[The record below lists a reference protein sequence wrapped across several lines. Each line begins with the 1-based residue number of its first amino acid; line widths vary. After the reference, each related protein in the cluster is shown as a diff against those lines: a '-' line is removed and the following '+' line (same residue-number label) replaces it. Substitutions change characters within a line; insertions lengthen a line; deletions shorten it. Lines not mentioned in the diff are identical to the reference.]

1 MRGLETRQFFAR
13 LSQAKIVAATLVTA
27 LVLVLVGPT
36 AVGFAASPGIASVAP
51 TGGPTTGGGT
61 MTITGLGFGT
71 QVPAVT
77 IGGTAASDVVL
88 VDDSTV
94 TATIP
99 AGSPGLADVVVT
111 PVGGEPLT
119 LSSGYEYAA
128 PAQYPVFDTI
138 APATG
143 PTTAGEPVTISGA
156 YLEQVERIRFG
167 STDIDWRN
175 FVSRGENGTSITVIA
190 PYGAVGSVDVTLTTS
205 SGTSVT
211 KYGAYTYVA
220 PTIASISPTS
230 GPSAG
235 GTAVTIAGTGFGTS
249 GSVSVSIAGAAA
261 SNVVRVDPTRITA
274 TTGMASVGV
283 GDVVVTITGVAGAP
297 GPVTITGVGLYTV
310 APSVA
315 TPTISAVT
323 PNSGPVSGGQS
334 VTVTGTNFRAGN
346 GSLATITFGGVSA
359 TVQSI
364 ATNGKSMTVV
374 VPAHA
379 AGAVDVQVSTVDG
392 RATSRNGYTYNPAP
406 VITGLSP
413 ASGIVAGGTFV
424 TLTGS
429 GFGATGVPVVTI
441 DGRAATCVTRLSDT
455 TISFVA
461 PAGTS
466 TGARTVEVTP
476 ATRGGSASLAGGYT
490 YVAATTT
497 PTISSVSPSSGLTSG
512 GTTITLRGTGFT
524 SATTPS
530 VLVGGSCATD
540 VVVVDATTITATT
553 PTGVAGVR
561 DVVVTTSTG
570 QATAAASFTYRDA
583 PAILTLSPSSGS
595 TAGGQTV
602 VITGRG
608 FGETGT
614 PVVTIGGQPVASVE
628 RLSDTQIRIVTQPG
642 APGAQAVQVTPAGG
656 STLNKPNAYTY
667 LAPTVTSLQPYA
679 GSTRGG
685 TKVTITGTGFG
696 DSGTP
701 VVTFGGVPATS
712 VVRVSSTQVTAVTP
726 AHESGAV
733 AVVVTPATGPSSGT
747 KGNAFSYVTDVVT
760 PIVTSS
766 LPSRGPSEGG
776 ITVYVAGENFIGTNS
791 VPATVTV
798 GGVAAT
804 SVVVAADGESLT
816 FRAPALAPG
825 RYDLVVTTNEG
836 STTVRWAYTVAAPPV
851 IDNCSAVS
859 PRETSPEA
867 GTSVTVTG
875 SGFGASGTPTVTV
888 GGVPATVLASSDTS
902 VTFRMPGGP
911 VGYPQIVVRPTTG
924 GSPLTIDGCLLRTTE
939 VRIEANSRVIQF
951 GDPTPTFTATA
962 TGLYG
967 DDALQSTSFVF
978 SGNGYGPSTVPPTN
992 AGTYTLM
999 PADAVLSP
1007 GQISNYTVEYVS
1019 GLYIIRGFEATLKA
1033 VDTSKVYGDDDPE
1046 FSYTSTGLRPGHTI
1060 TGAAFEFWGID
1071 GTSYGPSTTPPTDAG
1086 TYRFAPTA
1094 AHVGGA
1100 ESNYSFTYQWAYY
1113 TITPRPITIG
1123 AIPAFKVYGDA
1134 DPAFEWTVR
1143 AGSLAYDDAL
1153 PGTLSREEGED
1164 VGQYDILQG
1173 SVDDPNYTITYLNDV
1188 LDITPRPISV
1198 TAADASKVYGDADP
1212 ELTGESEGL
1221 LPGDYLDGY
1230 LAREPGENVGSY
1242 EITRGTLS
1250 ASANY
1255 EIVSF
1260 SSGTFTITPRPLTV
1274 TLGDAS
1280 KTYGDADP
1288 ALLAEISEG
1297 SLVGGDQL
1305 SGSPSRAPGEDVGS
1319 YAIGGGSITAGANYE
1334 ISFIDGLLTI
1344 EPRPIEVTADDQSKQ
1359 YGDADPSP
1367 LAYTVTRG
1375 SLVGTDTL
1383 TGTLSRDEGEAVGVY
1398 AITPGSLGAGPNYEI
1413 TVVGGEL
1420 EIEPRSITVT
1430 ADAATQVYGD
1440 ADAALTWQVTSGSLV
1455 PGDSLDGQLD
1465 REPGTDVGEYAI
1477 GRGSLGN
1484 DSYTITFVPAELTIT
1499 ARPLTI
1505 TADPA
1510 SKEYGETDPQLTAT
1524 ADNLVEGDSLTGS
1537 LVREPGEN
1545 VDSYAIT
1552 AGTIG
1557 AGTNYTV
1564 SFQAG
1569 TFEITPRSLELRADD
1584 LSAEYG
1590 DPAPTPTVSVSAGAL
1605 VPGDVLGAAT
1615 FAPGILPTDA
1625 GEYSITP
1632 TGVAFASGSA
1642 SNYEITFVA
1651 GTLVISPLAVEI
1663 APDSL
1668 DKRFGEADPVLT
1680 YAASPVLVDG
1690 DEFSGALGR
1699 DSGEGVGR
1707 YAVTLGSLSAG
1718 PNYELT
1724 LAPAEFEILSRTI
1737 EVTAHAASK
1746 VYGDGDP
1753 VLEWE
1758 VTGGEL
1764 VEGDP
1769 LTGSLSR
1776 EPGEDAGSY
1785 RITLGDLGG
1794 GNYDIDFVDA
1804 GFTIEPRPVSLEI
1817 DNAEKQY
1824 GDEDPEFT
1832 YSADGLVNGDSLSGA
1847 PSRNAGEAVGEY
1859 EIGLG
1864 TLEASPNYII
1874 AFVDPGVLTVTK
1886 RTITIAPTD
1895 KEIVYGDSLGSLD
1908 YSVIGGSLVDGD
1920 SIESVDVDVLGYTGD
1935 AGAYTL
1941 EASGAVI
1948 DGGASNYDVMYI
1960 TGTLWVS
1967 PLEIVVTADD
1977 ITKEYGDADP
1987 AFSWT
1992 SSPALIGDD
2001 ALSGSLA
2008 RDPGEDVGTYAIT
2021 AGTLSGGS
2029 NYTVTVASGELE
2041 ITVRTLEVTA
2051 QTASKTYGD
2060 ADPSFGW
2067 SITSGSLLPGDSLS
2081 GELSRE
2087 SGEDV
2092 GEYAITIGSLDNP
2105 NYVVE
2110 FVPADLT
2117 ITARP
2122 IVIQVQ
2128 DASKQYGDT
2137 DPELTATSADLVFE
2151 DTLTGSPER
2160 EPGEAVGEYEIG
2172 AGSLSASTNY
2182 TVTSVEPGEFTI
2194 GQRSITIA
2202 ADDQEIVYGDAID
2215 PDSFTIVEG
2224 SLAGADELDGVELSA
2239 SPTGVGSVEIAASDA
2254 RFATGD
2260 AANYAIQ
2267 YRPGTLTVT
2276 PRPITVIAQ
2285 AAIKT
2290 YGDPDPV
2297 IEYSLTE
2304 ELQSGDS
2311 VSGAL
2316 GREPGEGVGDY
2327 AVTLGSL
2334 GAGPNYELS
2343 LEPAIV
2349 TITPRHLTI
2358 FAQAATKTYGD
2369 ADPALT
2375 FAMTGLLEG
2384 DSLSGELSRDPGED
2398 VGGYAI
2404 RKGTLNNENYAIS
2417 FESANLTITERT
2429 LTVTFDSV
2437 TKTYGDSDPELTF
2450 ALDGLVGGDSV
2461 SGTATRLAGEDVGQ
2475 YGIGLGSLNAGS
2487 NYVLELASGGSFT
2500 IEPRPLVIAAD
2511 DAAIAYG
2518 DSLPAVGYSITEG
2531 TLVTGDALGSVSV
2544 AIDGAAADAGSY
2556 AIVAGDAVFATG
2568 SIDNYDI
2575 QYRDGTLT
2583 IEPRSL
2589 TVAAQDASK
2598 TYGDTDPVFGFD
2610 VDGLLPGDETTGS
2623 LDRTAGEDVAT
2634 YLIRLGTVTAGPN
2647 YAIDFT
2653 PAYLTIE
2660 QRPITVTP
2668 LSGQS
2673 KVYGDGDPSLA
2684 WSVTSGS
2691 LVGEDSLSGS
2701 LGREAGEDVGDYAI
2715 TIGTLGNGNYAIELG
2730 EGDFAI
2736 TSKPITVSAQPATSV
2751 YGDADAPLEVT
2762 TDGLVG
2768 DDELSGAPSRT
2779 AGSAVGE
2786 YTILVGTISAGPN
2799 YTITFET
2806 AAYSIT
2812 PRPVTVAADDQTIDY
2827 GDADP
2832 ELTFEVTD
2840 GSVLG
2845 IDEFSGT
2852 LVRAA
2857 GDDAGEYAITQG
2869 TLALGS
2875 NYSLTVEPG
2884 TLTIEPRVIG
2894 ITAVDASKVYGDAD
2908 PALLPYSVTSGDLA
2922 AGDTPTGTLVREAG
2936 EHVGEYAILPG
2947 TLDAGPNYRFTVEGG
2962 TFEITPRPIEVTAD
2976 NSTEVFGEPDPEFSW
2991 SVTDGGLIGTDALTG
3006 ALDREAGDD
3015 VGDYAIRLGSL
3026 GNADYEISFV
3036 PATHSIT
3043 PRPLTVT
3050 GDDVQKVYGASDPIL
3065 SATVD
3070 GLVGDDQLGGAPVR
3084 ESGEDVGTYRVLRGT
3099 LTAGSNY
3106 EIVSF
3111 EAGSFEITQRPIG
3124 VTVDDQSIV
3133 FGDEDPELTW
3143 SVTSGSLV
3151 GGDAISGVPERES
3164 GADVGE
3170 YRILT
3175 GSLDAGGNYGLVVT
3189 PGTLEITPRDAT
3201 VVVSSEYTD
3210 FGEPTPAFTLTPV
3223 GLIEGDALLASELEF
3238 DGSSDVPVLPGFYE
3252 VGASILSTEAGPASN
3267 YRFSIEA
3274 GSWLISGPNAVYI
3287 DPPSGLTIGGLPFEI
3302 HGTGFG
3308 VETPVVLFDG
3318 VPATDVVLVGPGLIQ
3333 GFTPEHAVG
3342 VVTVSVQ
3349 TAGGTTDLVDAYT
3362 YVEPVPG
3369 PSIYSL
3375 SPGRGPVDGGTEVT
3389 IVGEHLV
3396 GTDGQNAVVLIDGV
3410 DATSVVV
3417 AEDGLS
3423 LTAVSPEGQ
3432 VGPRDVDVLTVDGGV
3447 TFIQGFEYYDGPAG
3461 TVRGSLWL
3469 DLDED
3474 GEWDAS
3480 ESPLVGVT
3488 VQLVPESDPVSGRQ
3502 PAAALAATATT
3513 DADGEYVLENIP
3525 YGEWTLQLTG
3535 PGGTVL
3541 VGGAGSS
3548 DVAIPVTVDSGEL
3561 VLDVPLVGRS
3571 AIVDA
3576 LVRYTDGTAAPGA
3589 TVTLRWAGPDGV
3601 LGTGDDVLIVVVAD
3615 ADGRFSVSGLP
3626 AGRYEVSGTDGSR
3639 SFGPVELTLEP
3650 LTEVEGAVFEIDL
3663 ASPPAGGG
3671 GDASLAATGLD
3682 VMPLALGAL
3691 VLLLL
3696 GAIIVGR
3703 AGRRELR

>member
-1 MRGLETRQFFAR
+1 MRGLEARQFVAR

-36 AVGFAASPGIASVAP
+36 AVGFAAAPGIASIAP

-71 QVPAVT
+71 ETPAVT
-77 IGGTAASDVVL
+77 VGGTAAVDVVL
-88 VDDSTV
+88 VSDSTV

-99 AGSPGLADVVVT
+99 AGSAGLADVVVT
-111 PVGGEPLT
+111 PVGGEPLV

-138 APATG
+138 APASG

-156 YLEQVERIRFG
+156 YLDQVERIRFG

-175 FVSRGENGTSITVIA
+175 FVSRGENGTSITIIA
-190 PYGAVGSVDVTLTTS
+190 PYGAVGAVDVTLTTNG
-205 SGTSVT
+205 GTSVT
-211 KYGAYTYVA
+211 KYGAYQYVA
-220 PTIASISPTS
+220 PTVAAISPAS

-235 GTAVTIAGTGFGTS
+235 GTAVTITGTGFGTS
-249 GSVSVSIAGAAA
+249 GAVSVTIAGAPA

-274 TTGMASVGV
+274 TTGSASVGV
-283 GDVVVTITGVAGAP
+283 GDVVVTVTGVPGAP
-297 GPVTITGVGLYTV
+297 GPITITGAGLFTV

-315 TPTISAVT
+315 TPTISAIT

-334 VTVTGTNFRAGN
+334 VTVTGTNFRASN

-359 TVQSI
+359 TVQSV

-379 AGAVDVQVSTVDG
+379 AGAVDVQVSTIDG

-406 VITGLSP
+406 TITALSP

-424 TLTGS
+424 TLTGT

-441 DGRAATCVTRLSDT
+441 DGRAATCVTRLNDS

-466 TGARTVEVTP
+466 TGSRTVEVTP
-476 ATRGGSASLAGGYT
+476 ATRGGSATLANGYT
-490 YVAATTT
+490 YVAATST

-561 DVVVTTSTG
+561 DVVVTTGTG

-583 PAILTLSPSSGS
+583 PAILTLSPASGS

-642 APGAQAVQVTPAGG
+642 APGAQAVQVTPVGG

-667 LAPTVTSLQPYA
+667 LAPTVVSLQPYA

-685 TKVTITGTGFG
+685 TIVTITGTGFG
-696 DSGTP
+696 ESGTP
-701 VVTFGGVPATS
+701 TVTFGGVPATS
-712 VVRVSSTQVTAVTP
+712 VVRVSATQVTAVTP
-726 AHESGAV
+726 AHASGAV

-747 KGNAFSYVTDVVT
+747 KGNAYSFVTDVVT

-766 LPSRGPSEGG
+766 LPSRGPAEGG
-776 ITVYVAGENFIGTNS
+776 IIVYVAGENFIGTNS
-791 VPATVTV
+791 LPATVTV

-804 SVVVAADGESLT
+804 QVSVASDGESLT

-851 IDNCSAVS
+851 IDSCAAVS

-875 SGFGASGTPTVTV
+875 SGFGTTGTPSVTV

-911 VGYPQIVVRPTTG
+911 VGYPEIVVRPTTG
-924 GSPLTIDGCLLRTTE
+924 GSPLTITGCLLRTTE
-939 VRIEANSRVIQF
+939 VRIEASNRVIQF
-951 GDPTPTFTATA
+951 GDPTPSFSATA

-967 DDALQSTSFVF
+967 DDALLSTSFVF
-978 SGNGYGPSTVPPTN
+978 SGNGYGPSSVPPTN

-1007 GQISNYTVEYVS
+1007 GDITNYSVEYVP

-1033 VDTSKVYGDDDPE
+1033 VETSKVYGDDDPE
-1046 FSYTSTGLRPGHTI
+1046 FSFTSTGLRSGHTI
-1060 TGAAFEFWGID
+1060 TGVAYEFWGID

-1094 AHVGGA
+1094 AQVGGA

-1113 TITPRPITIG
+1113 TITPRPVTIG

-1143 AGSLAYDDAL
+1143 AGSLAYDETL
-1153 PGTLSREEGED
+1153 PGTLSREAGED

-1173 SVDDPNYTITYLNDV
+1173 SVADPNYTITYLNDV

-1198 TAADASKVYGDADP
+1198 TAADASKVYGDEDP
-1212 ELTGESEGL
+1212 ELSGESEGL

-1230 LAREPGENVGSY
+1230 LSREPGENVGSY

-1250 ASANY
+1250 AGANY

-1280 KTYGDADP
+1280 KVYGNVDP
-1288 ALLAEISEG
+1288 ALLAEITGG
-1297 SLVGGDQL
+1297 SLVGSDQL
-1305 SGSPSRAPGEDVGS
+1305 SGTPERAAGEDVGE
-1319 YAIGGGSITAGANYE
+1319 YAIGGGSISAGANYE
-1334 ISFIDGLLTI
+1334 ITFVEGILTI
-1344 EPRPIEVTADDQSKQ
+1344 DPRPIEVTADNQSKQ
-1359 YGDADPSP
+1359 YGDADPAP

-1383 TGTLSRDEGEAVGVY
+1383 TGALSREEGEAVGVY
-1398 AITPGSLGAGPNYEI
+1398 AITPGTLGAGPNYEV

-1420 EIEPRSITVT
+1420 EITPRSITVT

-1440 ADAALTWQVTSGSLV
+1440 ADAPLTYQVTSGSLV
-1455 PGDSLDGQLD
+1455 PGDSLEGALE
-1465 REPGTDVGEYAI
+1465 RESGSDVGEYAI
-1477 GRGSLGN
+1477 TIGSLAN
-1484 DSYTITFVPAELTIT
+1484 DSYAITFVSGELTIT
-1499 ARPLTI
+1499 PRPLTI
-1505 TADPA
+1505 SADPA
-1510 SKEYGETDPQLTAT
+1510 SKEYGESDAPLTAT
-1524 ADNLVEGDSLTGS
+1524 ADGLVEGDSLTGS
-1537 LVREPGEN
+1537 LQRETGEN
-1545 VDSYAIT
+1545 VGTYAIT

-1564 SFQAG
+1564 SFQPG
-1569 TFEITPRSLELRADD
+1569 TFEITPRAIELRTDD
-1584 LSAEYG
+1584 ATAVYG
-1590 DPAPTPTVSVSAGAL
+1590 DPVPAPTASLVSGSL
-1605 VPGDVLGAAT
+1605 VPGDVLGT
-1615 FAPGILPTDA
+1615 VSFSPSILPTDA

-1632 TGVAFASGSA
+1632 TGVDFASGSS
-1642 SNYEITFVA
+1642 SNYEISFSA
-1651 GTLVISPLAVEI
+1651 GILTITPLAIEVS
-1663 APDSL
+1663 PDAL
-1668 DKRFGEADPVLT
+1668 DKRFGEADPVIT
-1680 YAASPVLVDG
+1680 YSVSPALVG
-1690 DEFSGALGR
+1690 DDELSGALGR
-1699 DSGEGVGR
+1699 DSGEDVGS

-1737 EVTAHAASK
+1737 QITAQPASK
-1746 VYGDGDP
+1746 VYGDSDP
-1753 VLEWE
+1753 ALEWE
-1758 VTGGEL
+1758 ITGGEL
-1764 VEGDP
+1764 VEGDS

-1776 EPGEDAGSY
+1776 EPGEDADSY

-1804 GFTIEPRPVSLEI
+1804 SFTIEPRALSVTIGDTS
-1817 DNAEKQY
+1817 KQY
-1824 GDEDPEFT
+1824 GDEDPEFG
-1832 YSADGLVNGDSLSGA
+1832 YSVDGLVGGDSLSGA
-1847 PSRNAGEAVGEY
+1847 PSRDSGEAVGEY

-1864 TLEASPNYII
+1864 TLEASTNYLI
-1874 AFVDPGVLTVTK
+1874 AFVDTGVLTITK
-1886 RTITIAPTD
+1886 RTLTIAATD
-1895 KEIVYGDSLGSLD
+1895 KEIVYGDAVGALD

-1920 SIESVDVDVLGYTGD
+1920 SIESVDVDVLDYTGD

-1941 EASGAVI
+1941 EASSAVI

-1977 ITKEYGDADP
+1977 VSKEYGDTDP
-1987 AFSWT
+1987 AFTWT
-1992 SSPALIGDD
+1992 SSPALIGGDS
-2001 ALSGSLA
+2001 LSGALA

-2021 AGTLSGGS
+2021 AGTLSSGP
-2029 NYTVTVASGELE
+2029 NYRVTVASGELE

-2051 QTASKTYGD
+2051 QPASKTYGD
-2060 ADPSFGW
+2060 ADPAFGW

-2081 GELSRE
+2081 GELSRD

-2092 GEYAITIGSLDNP
+2092 GDYAITIGSLDNP

-2137 DPELTATSADLVFE
+2137 DPELTATSADLVFG
-2151 DTLTGSPER
+2151 DSLSGSPER
-2160 EPGEAVGEYEIG
+2160 EPGESVGEYEIG
-2172 AGSLSASTNY
+2172 AGSLSASSNY
-2182 TVTSVEPGEFTI
+2182 TVSSIQPGTFTI
-2194 GQRSITIA
+2194 EKRAIAIA
-2202 ADDQEIVYGDAID
+2202 ADDQEIVYGESIATDAF
-2215 PDSFTIVEG
+2215 SIVDG
-2224 SLAGADELDGVELSA
+2224 SLAGSDELDGVDLSA
-2239 SPTGVGSVEIAASDA
+2239 SPTGVGTAEITASDA

-2260 AANYAIQ
+2260 VGNYTIE
-2267 YRPGTLTVT
+2267 YRPGILTVT
-2276 PRPITVIAQ
+2276 PRPITVTADPASKI
-2285 AAIKT
+2285 

-2297 IEYSLTE
+2297 IGYSLSE
-2304 ELQSGDS
+2304 PLQVGDS
-2311 VSGAL
+2311 LTGAL
-2316 GREPGEGVGDY
+2316 GRESGEGVGSY
-2327 AVTLGSL
+2327 SAVLDSL
-2334 GAGPNYELS
+2334 SAGPNYELT
-2343 LEPAIV
+2343 LEPADL
-2349 TITPRHLTI
+2349 TITPRDLTVT
-2358 FAQAATKTYGD
+2358 ADPATKVYGD

-2375 FAMTGLLEG
+2375 FTTTGLLEG
-2384 DSLSGELSRDPGED
+2384 DSLSGALSREPGED

-2404 RKGTLNNENYAIS
+2404 EQGSVDNPNYAIS
-2417 FESANLTITERT
+2417 FESADLTITERT

-2500 IEPRPLVIAAD
+2500 IEPRALVIAAD

-2518 DSLPAVGYSITEG
+2518 DSLPPVGYSITEG

-2544 AIDGAAADAGSY
+2544 AIDGAASDAGSY

-2589 TVAAQDASK
+2589 TIAAQDASK

-2610 VDGLLPGDETTGS
+2610 VEGLLPGDETTGS

-2647 YAIDFT
+2647 YTIDFT

-2668 LSGQS
+2668 LAGQS
-2673 KVYGDGDPSLA
+2673 KVYGDGDPSLT

-2691 LVGEDSLSGS
+2691 LVGEDSLSGA

-2736 TSKPITVSAQPATSV
+2736 TPKPITVSAQPATSI
-2751 YGDADAPLEVT
+2751 YGDEDAPLEVT

-2768 DDELSGAPSRT
+2768 DDELSGEPTRS
-2779 AGSAVGE
+2779 AGTAVGE
-2786 YTILVGTISAGPN
+2786 YSIQRGTVSAGSN
-2799 YTITFET
+2799 YTVDFET
-2806 AAYSIT
+2806 AAYTIT
-2812 PRPVTVAADDQTIDY
+2812 PRPVVVAADDLTIEY
-2827 GDADP
+2827 GDAEP
-2832 ELTFEVTD
+2832 ALTFEVTE
-2840 GSVLG
+2840 GSVL
-2845 IDEFSGT
+2845 DEDDFTGA
-2852 LVRAA
+2852 LVRAS
-2857 GDDAGEYAITQG
+2857 GSDAGEYAITQG
-2869 TLALGS
+2869 SLALS
-2875 NYSLTVEPG
+2875 ANYSLTVEPG

-2894 ITAVDASKVYGDAD
+2894 ITADDESKVYGDAD
-2908 PALLPYSVTSGDLA
+2908 PASLPYSITSGELA
-2922 AGDTPTGTLVREAG
+2922 EGDIPAGALVREAG

-2976 NSTEVFGEPDPEFSW
+2976 NTSEVFGEPDPDFTW
-2991 SVTDGGLIGTDALTG
+2991 SVTDGALVGTDALTG
-3006 ALDREAGDD
+3006 SLDRESGDD
-3015 VGDYAIRLGSL
+3015 VGDYTIELGSL

-3070 GLVGDDQLGGAPVR
+3070 GLIGGDELGGAPVR
-3084 ESGEDVGTYRVLRGT
+3084 ESGEDVGTYSVLRGT

-3111 EAGSFEITQRPIG
+3111 VPGSFEITQRPIG
-3124 VTVDDQSIV
+3124 VTIDDQSIV
-3133 FGDEDPELTW
+3133 FGDDDPEFTW
-3143 SVTSGSLV
+3143 RVTSGSLV
-3151 GGDAISGVPERES
+3151 DDDSIAGVPEREP
-3164 GADVGE
+3164 GDAVGE
-3170 YRILT
+3170 YDILT
-3175 GSLDAGGNYGLVVT
+3175 GSLDAGSNYGLVVT

-3210 FGEPTPAFTLTPV
+3210 FGEPTPAFTLTPI
-3223 GLIEGDALLASELEF
+3223 GLIDGDALSASELEF
-3238 DGSSDVPVLPGFYE
+3238 DGSGTVPTLPGLYS
-3252 VGASILSTEAGPASN
+3252 VGASILSTDAGPASN
-3267 YRFSIEA
+3267 YRFTVEP

-3308 VETPVVLFDG
+3308 VDAPVVLFDG
-3318 VPATDVVLVGPGLIQ
+3318 VPATDVVLVSPGLIQ

-3342 VVTVSVQ
+3342 LVTVTIQ
-3349 TAGGTTDLVDAYT
+3349 TAGGTVDLVDAYT

-3369 PSIYSL
+3369 PSVYSL
-3375 SPGRGPVDGGTEVT
+3375 SPGRGPVEGGTEVT
-3389 IVGEHLV
+3389 VVGEHLL
-3396 GTDGQNAVVLIDGV
+3396 GTDGQPAVLLIDGV
-3410 DATSVVV
+3410 PATDVSV

-3423 LTAVSPEGQ
+3423 LSARSPEGE
-3432 VGPRDVDVLTVDGGV
+3432 VGPRDVDVLTADGGV
-3447 TFIQGFEYYDGPAG
+3447 TFFSGFEYYDGPAG
-3461 TVRGSLWL
+3461 TVTGSLWL

-3480 ESPLVGVT
+3480 ESPLVGVE
-3488 VQLVPESDPVSGRQ
+3488 VQLVPVASPTSGSQ

-3513 DADGEYVLENIP
+3513 DANGEYVLENIP

-3535 PGGTVL
+3535 PGGTVR
-3541 VGGAGSS
+3541 VGGPVSS
-3548 DVAIPVTVDSGEL
+3548 DVSIPVTVEGASL
-3561 VLDVPLVGRS
+3561 VVDVPLVGRS
-3571 AIVDA
+3571 SIVNA
-3576 LVRYTDGTAAPGA
+3576 LVRYTDGSIVPGA

-3601 LGTGDDVLIVVVAD
+3601 LGTDDDVLITAVAD
-3615 ADGRFSVSGLP
+3615 DEGRFSVSGLP
-3626 AGRYEVSGTDGSR
+3626 SGRYAITGTDGTR
-3639 SFGPVELTLEP
+3639 TFGPVELTVEP
-3650 LTEVEGAVFEIDL
+3650 LAELTDAVFEIDL
-3663 ASPPAGGG
+3663 AGRPDAG
-3671 GDASLAATGLD
+3671 GDASLAATGLE
-3682 VMPLALGAL
+3682 VTPLALAAL
-3691 VLLLL
+3691 MLLLL

-3703 AGRRELR
+3703 AGRREMR